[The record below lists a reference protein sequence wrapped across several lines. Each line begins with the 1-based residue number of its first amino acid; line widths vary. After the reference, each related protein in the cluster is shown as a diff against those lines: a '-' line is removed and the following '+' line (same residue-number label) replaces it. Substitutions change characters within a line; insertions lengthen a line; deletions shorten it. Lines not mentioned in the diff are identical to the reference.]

1 MFPLYLTRRQAAKY
15 VRETYG
21 TNCSEKW
28 LAKLAVTGGGPS
40 FWKDGR
46 AVLYTVNAID
56 SWMSQRR
63 RGPFASTACR
73 QSPEAYCRSIR
84 GLPFTDVDDIDDIAD
99 VATDDVHCDGVIF
112 LN

>member
-1 MFPLYLTRRQAAKY
+1 MKPLYLSRRLAAKY

-40 FWKDGR
+40 FKKHGR
-46 AVLYTVNAID
+46 AVYYTVNSLDAWHA
-56 SWMSQRR
+56 SRTT
-63 RGPFASTACR
+63 GPWVSTSCLK
-73 QSPEAYCRSIR
+73 SFDAYCRSIN
-84 GLPFTDVDDIDDIAD
+84 GLPFIDCEIDDVEI
-99 VATDDVHCDGVIF
+99 DDARCDAAVS